1 MCSCHGNFGLLFE
14 EEVLVI
20 KVHFKRIFFFFFFV
34 KKVCW
39 SNLNY
44 VKKHLMNA

>member
-1 MCSCHGNFGLLFE
+1 MSSCHGNFGLLLE

-20 KVHFKRIFFFFFFV
+20 KVHFKRSIFFFIV

-44 VKKHLMNA
+44 VKKHLMNT

>member
-1 MCSCHGNFGLLFE
+1 MCSCHGNFGLLLE
-14 EEVLVI
+14 EDVLVI
-20 KVHFKRIFFFFFFV
+20 KVHFKRSFFLIV